1 MEKRETSVGW
11 IETGWRINSRI
22 NSRRIGRARVKRSRG
37 TWGKKDVEERNEG
50 RERFEKREKA
60 ACTKKRLAEDMPRRE
75 AAMSWDRHDGAG
87 WEGVLGEDNVGYVCV
102 PVYQWVLA
110 HPLLR
115 RTLLAAG
122 SLDRFYSRPSL
133 VFFFFSFSFF
143 FSSKVKRSNLS
154 WDDAYGRRIS
164 KGFPKGVFL
173 RCFFFFFFYFIL
185 HTLASNR
192 VFSLTT

>member
-133 VFFFFSFSFF
+133 VFFSSLFHFSFLRRWNEATCRETTRTADESPRGFQRGSFYGVSFF
-143 FSSKVKRSNLS
+143 F
-154 WDDAYGRRIS
+154 
-164 KGFPKGVFL
+164 FL
-173 RCFFFFFFYFIL
+173 FYFT
-185 HTLASNR
+185 HTR
-192 VFSLTT
+192 V